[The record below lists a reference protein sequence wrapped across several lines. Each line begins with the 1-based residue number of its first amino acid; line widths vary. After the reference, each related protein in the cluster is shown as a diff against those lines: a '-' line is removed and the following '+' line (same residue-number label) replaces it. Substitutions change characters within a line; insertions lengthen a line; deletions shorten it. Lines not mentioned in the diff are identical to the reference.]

1 MGLGAYLAAV
11 TDKKHYDVEQARERR
26 QVMQFPE
33 QESEIMFKIFSEY
46 GIGAEELQPL
56 SQKLRSNPDIWV
68 KVRAGLRSILFAAHG
83 PCFNSL

>member
-68 KVRAGLRSILFAAHG
+68 KVRAGLRSILVAAHG